1 MLVTFNALARGSKN
15 DNLTKRGMRLN
26 LKRVAANNVYV
37 NCAPS
42 LKALRAPS
50 LEYWWLGFII
60 GLKLHLNAESLMR
73 LANFANEVR

>member
-1 MLVTFNALARGSKN
+1 MLVTFNALARGSKK

-42 LKALRAPS
+42 LKALRALSEILVAWFHYRVKTPA
-50 LEYWWLGFII
+50 ECREPHAPCELG
-60 GLKLHLNAESLMR
+60 E
-73 LANFANEVR
+73 